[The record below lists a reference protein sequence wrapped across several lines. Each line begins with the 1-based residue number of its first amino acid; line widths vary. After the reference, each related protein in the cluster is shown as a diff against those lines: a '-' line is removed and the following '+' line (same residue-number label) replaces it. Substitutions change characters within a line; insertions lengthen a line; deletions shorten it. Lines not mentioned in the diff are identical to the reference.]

1 MAAGTK
7 FPAAISFSYPYG
19 VMATSFRTRCTLLR
33 LQPCQKR
40 GLQNCQQRDQGF
52 CWSHDQNR
60 TMSSMRVLIRL
71 FLQHCDHKPENLP
84 GHFVIRTIQNGCCR
98 PTFPQTCRN
107 CWLSGIERRRIRAG
121 WKMSLILRYHRSGL
135 FVLTIVTPGIVGQS
149 QKIANLR
156 ALSFVGAVTLQM
168 G

>member
-19 VMATSFRTRCTLLR
+19 VMATSFRTRRTLLR
-33 LQPCQKR
+33 LLPCQKR
-40 GLQNCQQRDQGF
+40 GLQDCQQRDQGF

-60 TMSSMRVLIRL
+60 TMSLMRDLTKP
-71 FLQHCDHKPENLP
+71 FLQHCDHRPVNLP
-84 GHFVIRTIQNGCCR
+84 GHLVIRTVQNGCCR
-98 PTFPQTCRN
+98 SAFPQTCRN
-107 CWLSGIERRRIRAG
+107 DWLSGIERRRIRAG
-121 WKMSLILRYHRSGL
+121 WKVWMMIRSHHFGL

-156 ALSFVGAVTLQM
+156 TLSFVGAVTLQM